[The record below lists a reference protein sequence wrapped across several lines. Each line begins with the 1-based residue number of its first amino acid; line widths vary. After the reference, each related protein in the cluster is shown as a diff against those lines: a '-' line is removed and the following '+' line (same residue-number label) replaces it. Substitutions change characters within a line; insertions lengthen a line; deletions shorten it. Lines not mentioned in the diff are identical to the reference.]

1 MKYIICGLAPGSG
14 YGVPKLLEY
23 LDDRLNQS
31 KYTMLYPKV
40 YNFRNKYLRWF
51 VNKISKTFFF
61 PIRLAGI
68 KNKNIVLM
76 HHQSITS
83 CYWIEKHLF
92 FEHRDEPL
100 LFH

>member
-23 LDDRLNQS
+23 LDDRLDQS

-51 VNKISKTFFF
+51 VNKISKTFF
-61 PIRLAGI
+61 RLAWI
-68 KNKNIVLM
+68 IFSKENLVN
-76 HHQSITS
+76 SILETS
-83 CYWIEKHLF
+83 PT
-92 FEHRDEPL
+92 RV
-100 LFH
+100 